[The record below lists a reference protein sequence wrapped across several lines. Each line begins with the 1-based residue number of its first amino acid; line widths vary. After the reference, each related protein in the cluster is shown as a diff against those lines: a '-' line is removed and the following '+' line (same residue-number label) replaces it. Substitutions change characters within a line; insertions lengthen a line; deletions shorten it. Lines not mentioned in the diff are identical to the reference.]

1 MTSIMRNEEISLK
14 IITSEDVTTFK
25 KELQEA
31 FSLAI
36 IDELGTSPD
45 EPIPSDNDLEYALNS
60 PNSVALRIFSQNEKV
75 GGAIL
80 SINKETNENALDFF
94 FIRVGEHG
102 KGLGRKAWF
111 AIEARYPDTKT
122 WQTHTPYFEKR
133 NIHFYVNICGFKI
146 VEFFNQNHPDPH
158 TPSSDNIPGIDEAFR
173 FEKHMQVR
181 SG

>member
-1 MTSIMRNEEISLK
+1 MENEEITLED
-14 IITSEDVTTFK
+14 ITSDDVKTFK

-36 IDELGTSPD
+36 TDELGACPD
-45 EPIPSDNDLEYALNS
+45 EPIPADDDLENSISS
-60 PNSVALRIFSQNEKV
+60 PNSVVVRILYKGKKV

-80 SINKETNENALDFF
+80 SINKETNENSLDFF
-94 FIRVGEHG
+94 FIKVGEHG

-111 AIEARYPDTKT
+111 AIEARYPETKI

-146 VEFFNQNHPDPH
+146 VEFFNRNHIDLNA
-158 TPSSDNIPGIDEAFR
+158 PSSDGIPEIDEAFR
-173 FEKHMQVR
+173 FEKVM
-181 SG
+181 

>member
-1 MTSIMRNEEISLK
+1 MENEEITLED
-14 IITSEDVTTFK
+14 ITSDDVKTFK

-36 IDELGTSPD
+36 TDELGACPD
-45 EPIPSDNDLEYALNS
+45 EPIPADDDLENSINS
-60 PNSVALRIFSQNEKV
+60 PNSIVVRILYKGKKV

-80 SINKETNENALDFF
+80 SINKETNENSLDFF
-94 FIRVGEHG
+94 FIKVGEHG

-111 AIEARYPDTKT
+111 AIEARYPETKT

-146 VEFFNQNHPDPH
+146 VEFFNRNHIDLN
-158 TPSSDNIPGIDEAFR
+158 TPSSDGTPEIDEAFR
-173 FEKHMQVR
+173 FEKVM
-181 SG
+181 

>member
-1 MTSIMRNEEISLK
+1 MENEEITLED
-14 IITSEDVTTFK
+14 ITPDDVKTFK

-36 IDELGTSPD
+36 TDELGACPD
-45 EPIPSDNDLEYALNS
+45 EPIPADDDLENSISS
-60 PNSVALRIFSQNEKV
+60 PNSVVVRILYKGKKV

-80 SINKETNENALDFF
+80 SINKETNENSLDFF
-94 FIRVGEHG
+94 FIKVGEHG

-111 AIEARYPDTKT
+111 AIEARYPETKI

-146 VEFFNQNHPDPH
+146 VEFFNRNHIDLNA
-158 TPSSDNIPGIDEAFR
+158 PS
-173 FEKHMQVR
+173 
-181 SG
+181 

>member
-1 MTSIMRNEEISLK
+1 MENEEITLED
-14 IITSEDVTTFK
+14 ITSDDVKTFK

-36 IDELGTSPD
+36 TDELGACPD
-45 EPIPSDNDLEYALNS
+45 EPIPADDDLENSINS
-60 PNSVALRIFSQNEKV
+60 PNSVVIRILYKGKKA

-80 SINKETNENALDFF
+80 SINKETNENSLDFF
-94 FIRVGEHG
+94 FIKVGEHG

-111 AIEARYPDTKT
+111 AIEARHPETKT

-146 VEFFNQNHPDPH
+146 VEFFHRNHIDLNA
-158 TPSSDNIPGIDEAFR
+158 PSSDGIPEIDEAFR
-173 FEKHMQVR
+173 FEKVM
-181 SG
+181 

>member
-1 MTSIMRNEEISLK
+1 MTAIMNNEEISLK
-14 IITSEDVTTFK
+14 DITPEDVTTFK

-31 FSLAI
+31 FSLAV
-36 IDELGTSPD
+36 IDELGASPD
-45 EPIPSDNDLEYALNS
+45 EPIPDDDDLDNAINS
-60 PNSVALRIFSQNEKV
+60 PNSVVLRIIFQNKKI

-80 SINKETNENALDFF
+80 SINKETNENHLDFF
-94 FIRVGEHG
+94 FIKTGEHG

-146 VEFFNQNHPDPH
+146 VEFFNQNHMDPNML
-158 TPSSDNIPGIDEAFR
+158 SSDNTPKIDEAFR
-173 FEKHMQVR
+173 FEKSMQSR
-181 SG
+181 Q